1 MRKKNSKICEI
12 VVPGAGFEPAKHY
25 AEDLES
31 TPFDRSGTPALRL
44 RSMVFFLTIPLGQH
58 HPNRRDE
65 VVEGLLLRTLH
76 THRRAIGC
84 VVVAS

>member
-1 MRKKNSKICEI
+1 
-12 VVPGAGFEPAKHY
+12 
-25 AEDLES
+25 
-31 TPFDRSGTPALRL
+31 
-44 RSMVFFLTIPLGQH
+44 MVFFLTIPLGQH

>member
-31 TPFDRSGTPALRL
+31 TPFDRSGTPARMF

-58 HPNRRDE
+58 HPNLQG
-65 VVEGLLLRTLH
+65 EG
-76 THRRAIGC
+76 
-84 VVVAS
+84 VQ